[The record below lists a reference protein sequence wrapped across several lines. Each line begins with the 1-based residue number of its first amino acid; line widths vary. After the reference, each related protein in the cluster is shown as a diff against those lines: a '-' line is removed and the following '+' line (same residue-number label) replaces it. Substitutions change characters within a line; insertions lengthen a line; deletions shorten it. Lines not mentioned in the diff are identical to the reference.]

1 MPRFGGMRGQAPEKS
16 KDFVGAMKKLLGS
29 LKNWRLFILIAIILA
44 GSSALFSLVA
54 PRKLTE
60 LTNYVTEGI
69 SPNVDKLGEIATKSL
84 INVTMGNISGLSEY
98 DDVTKEDVELTRNLL
113 KKITI
118 TSTAEDIS
126 VIIKQIPEN
135 VINHLLKDIEVD
147 GVLISVK
154 DQKELY
160 KLNNSLE
167 SFDNSME
174 LLQQVDK
181 LPKSIY
187 GLIKPS
193 INLHGVKRV
202 ALFMA
207 ILYVVSAIF
216 NFVQSLIMCS
226 VSNNY
231 AKYLRSRI
239 SNKINLLPLKYF
251 DSHETGDVLSRIT
264 NDVDSIAQ
272 NLHNSLGTL
281 VTSITLFVGSTIM
294 MFVTNYI
301 MAITAIVA
309 SFIGFS
315 LMFLILRKSQK
326 YFNARQES
334 LGELNGYIEE
344 MYTGHNVVSAY
355 NGIEKSVEV
364 FNKTN
369 DKLFVTNRVSQFLS
383 GLMGPIM
390 GFVGNLSYVAV
401 CVMGSVLVMQGKISF
416 GVIVAFMIYI
426 RQFTN
431 PLSQIAQ
438 TMTSL
443 QSTAAA
449 SERVFEF
456 LDEKELKDESKLTD
470 VLERKDAKGCI
481 EFKNVKFGYD
491 KNKTIIKDF
500 NVRVDPGQKVAIVG
514 PTGAGKTTLVNL
526 LMKFYEINDG
536 DIIIDGKSIKNLKR
550 ENVHDLFCMVL
561 QDTWLFEGTIRD
573 NIRFNTEDISD
584 EDIMQACR
592 TVGVSHFVKTLP
604 GGLNAMISDSDAI
617 SQGQKQLFTIARG
630 MIEDCPFLILDEA
643 TSNVDTRTEE
653 LVQKAMDRLMVGRTS
668 FIIAHRLSTIK
679 NADLILVMNEGNIVE
694 MGSHDDL
701 IEANGFYSELY
712 NSQFESIID

>member
-561 QDTWLFEGTIRD
+561 QDTWLFEGTIGD